1 MSNTTPDKNN
11 NIDSF
16 YSDEFGRS
24 ILKGFSI
31 AEITFY
37 GVLAGFVFPVIAW
50 SYDFFFNGV
59 SLSGVWK
66 MHLNNP
72 LHFIID
78 SAPIVLGIAI
88 YIISKRTMS
97 RRQYLQQI
105 ILERNK
111 VIQRNAELANRI
123 GKGEFDVK
131 TDHIDE
137 SDKLGKALLLM
148 LNNLKDTSVR
158 EAEQTWIARGK
169 ESVSDVLRQQINI
182 ADLAFNTLVSLID
195 YTEIVQGAFYVYD
208 DEKEKLVNIA
218 TYAYG
223 RKKYVNQEFK
233 IGQGLAGQA
242 AFEKDLIYRTEIPDS
257 YVTITSGILGDKK
270 PSSILITPLI
280 SDEKL
285 QGVIELAS
293 IYEVIPKKT
302 ISLIQEMS
310 GIIAQTLFNLKV
322 NSRTEHL
329 LEESQKLAATLKKNE
344 EVLRQNAKEMK
355 HTQLEL
361 QRSNRNLEAQIEEV
375 EKGQK
380 RIHSLLENASEVISI
395 YDKQGIVQYVS
406 PSVKRILGYEMDEML
421 GTNRFERG
429 ESILF
434 DVFKELL
441 ENPEITKT
449 FEYRY
454 EKKNHGIVW
463 LETTG
468 RNLIDNPAIAGI
480 IFNTRDITVRKV
492 AEEAQRMSGE
502 MQALSENSPDMI
514 VRLNPEGQFFYA
526 NPIVEKLTGVPRAG
540 LKQKK
545 ISEIQFNP
553 EIIEFFTEGIDN
565 VKLTKRKYE
574 SEKMLP
580 TVEGKRIM
588 QVNVIPEFNKNHDV
602 ETILFVAHD
611 ITERKSIELEIEKKN
626 KDITE
631 SINYAQRIQSAII
644 PDTKLIKQFIPNS
657 FIFYKPRDVVSGDF
671 PWFFPHRDYLYI
683 AAVDCTGHGVPGALL
698 SFIGYFLLNSIVDHD
713 RAHSA
718 GEVLDMLH
726 NGVRRTLRQ
735 DADDASARDGMDIAL
750 CRINYNKKE
759 LQYAGAH
766 RPLYYLSGDQV
777 EQYKGNSKAIG
788 GIPPR
793 RKEEDEF
800 TTYTINYKPGDRIYF
815 FSDGLPD
822 QIGGDSGR
830 KYQARRIRD
839 AVQKYQKMSMEDV
852 GKFFVEDFRDWKGDQ
867 KQIDDVLLIGIEF

>member
-1 MSNTTPDKNN
+1 
-11 NIDSF
+11 
-16 YSDEFGRS
+16 
-24 ILKGFSI
+24 
-31 AEITFY
+31 
-37 GVLAGFVFPVIAW
+37 
-50 SYDFFFNGV
+50 
-59 SLSGVWK
+59 
-66 MHLNNP
+66 MHLDNP

-78 SAPIVLGIAI
+78 SAPIVLGIAV
-88 YIISKRTMS
+88 YIISKRTMA

-123 GKGEFDVK
+123 GKGEFEVK

-148 LNNLKDTSVR
+148 LNNLKETSVR

-169 ESVSDVLRQQINI
+169 ESVSDVLRQQNNI

-208 DEKEKLVNIA
+208 DEKERLVNIA

-233 IGQGLAGQA
+233 VGQGLAGQA

-293 IYEVIPKKT
+293 VYEEIPKKKT
-302 ISLIQEMS
+302 IALIEEMS

-322 NSRTEHL
+322 NARTENL

-441 ENPEITKT
+441 ENPETTKT

-454 EKKNHGIVW
+454 E
-463 LETTG
+463 
-468 RNLIDNPAIAGI
+468 R
-480 IFNTRDITVRKV
+480 
-492 AEEAQRMSGE
+492 
-502 MQALSENSPDMI
+502 
-514 VRLNPEGQFFYA
+514 
-526 NPIVEKLTGVPRAG
+526 
-540 LKQKK
+540 
-545 ISEIQFNP
+545 
-553 EIIEFFTEGIDN
+553 
-565 VKLTKRKYE
+565 
-574 SEKMLP
+574 
-580 TVEGKRIM
+580 RIM
-588 QVNVIPEFNKNHDV
+588 V
-602 ETILFVAHD
+602 LF
-611 ITERKSIELEIEKKN
+611 
-626 KDITE
+626 
-631 SINYAQRIQSAII
+631 
-644 PDTKLIKQFIPNS
+644 
-657 FIFYKPRDVVSGDF
+657 G
-671 PWFFPHRDYLYI
+671 
-683 AAVDCTGHGVPGALL
+683 
-698 SFIGYFLLNSIVDHD
+698 
-713 RAHSA
+713 
-718 GEVLDMLH
+718 
-726 NGVRRTLRQ
+726 
-735 DADDASARDGMDIAL
+735 
-750 CRINYNKKE
+750 
-759 LQYAGAH
+759 
-766 RPLYYLSGDQV
+766 
-777 EQYKGNSKAIG
+777 
-788 GIPPR
+788 
-793 RKEEDEF
+793 
-800 TTYTINYKPGDRIYF
+800 
-815 FSDGLPD
+815 
-822 QIGGDSGR
+822 
-830 KYQARRIRD
+830 
-839 AVQKYQKMSMEDV
+839 
-852 GKFFVEDFRDWKGDQ
+852 
-867 KQIDDVLLIGIEF
+867 

>member
-1 MSNTTPDKNN
+1 MSNTTPDRNN
-11 NIDSF
+11 NINSF

-37 GVLAGFVFPVIAW
+37 GVLAGLVFPVIAW

-59 SLSGVWK
+59 SFSGVWQ
-66 MHLNNP
+66 MHLDNP

-78 SAPIVLGIAI
+78 SAPIVLGIAV
-88 YIISKRTMS
+88 YIISKRTMA

-123 GKGEFDVK
+123 GKGEFEVK

-148 LNNLKDTSVR
+148 LNNLKETSVR

-169 ESVSDVLRQQINI
+169 ESVSDVLRQQNNI

-208 DEKEKLVNIA
+208 DEKERLVNIA

-233 IGQGLAGQA
+233 VGQGLAGQA

-293 IYEVIPKKT
+293 VYEEIPKKT
-302 ISLIQEMS
+302 IALIEEMS

-322 NSRTEHL
+322 NARTENL

-441 ENPEITKT
+441 ENPETTKT

-468 RNLIDNPAIAGI
+468 RNLLDNPAIGGI

-526 NPIVEKLTGVPRAG
+526 NPMVEKLTGVPRAG

-545 ISEIQFNP
+545 ISEVQFNP

-574 SEKMLP
+574 GEKMLP

-671 PWFFPHRDYLYI
+671 PWFFFLIKTTCILLRLI
-683 AAVDCTGHGVPGALL
+683 AQVMVYQGRYFRLL
-698 SFIGYFLLNSIVDHD
+698 VTS
-713 RAHSA
+713 
-718 GEVLDMLH
+718 
-726 NGVRRTLRQ
+726 
-735 DADDASARDGMDIAL
+735 
-750 CRINYNKKE
+750 C
-759 LQYAGAH
+759 
-766 RPLYYLSGDQV
+766 
-777 EQYKGNSKAIG
+777 
-788 GIPPR
+788 
-793 RKEEDEF
+793 
-800 TTYTINYKPGDRIYF
+800 
-815 FSDGLPD
+815 
-822 QIGGDSGR
+822 
-830 KYQARRIRD
+830 
-839 AVQKYQKMSMEDV
+839 
-852 GKFFVEDFRDWKGDQ
+852 
-867 KQIDDVLLIGIEF
+867 